1 MTRLHANCA
10 AKAVV
15 RSSLH
20 EANIFPKLAGRNV
33 CGVDAIILG
42 LLFVVFRK
50 GMSNGGAD
58 DKINRYK
65 EKSPGDNPEDC
76 LIKK

>member
-15 RSSLH
+15 RSGLH
-20 EANIFPKLAGRNV
+20 EVNASPSLERRID
-33 CGVDAIILG
+33 CGAEAIILR
-42 LLFVVFRK
+42 LLFIVPCK
-50 GMSNGGAD
+50 GMSNGHAD
-58 DKINRYK
+58 DKINSRK
-65 EKSPGDNPEDC
+65 EDGAGDNLEDC